1 MFAYSKSTAFRG
13 AVIGRTRRII
23 SILRKDNLFYC
34 EYNYCICNKMIL
46 PSASLVQAVL
56 KPLLKND
63 LVTQDGDAYWV
74 YDYFF
79 GVVD

>member
-1 MFAYSKSTAFRG
+1 
-13 AVIGRTRRII
+13 
-23 SILRKDNLFYC
+23 
-34 EYNYCICNKMIL
+34 MIL

-74 YDYFF
+74 YDYIF